1 MKKEKKAR
9 PPLKGSNPAK
19 PNVRVWIERLITVR
33 KESMIL
39 AKRSKLLR
47 KLIMGAGGGSAHGAR
62 TYVHHV
68 RAHERVSYVR
78 AHDELRIVIDEKG
91 E

>member
-68 RAHERVSYVR
+68 RAHEYMASVK
-78 AHDELRIVIDEKG
+78 AHDELKIVIEGDE
-91 E
+91 